1 MGKNRATISNAI
13 RLLGLPASVQQLIAD
28 RRLTAGHAKVLLS
41 ITDRAQQERV
51 AQQVVRDGLSV
62 RATEALITTSGTT
75 TRKKKPAAASRSN
88 GDPALADL
96 AHLIGEHLSTRA
108 VVNAPT
114 ASARG
119 ALRIEFADV
128 ADLERIARTILG
140 A

>member
-1 MGKNRATISNAI
+1 
-13 RLLGLPASVQQLIAD
+13 
-28 RRLTAGHAKVLLS
+28 LLS
-41 ITDRAQQERV
+41 ITDRTQQERV

-62 RATEALITTSGTT
+62 RATESLITTSGTT
-75 TRKKKPAAASRSN
+75 TRKKKSPPAPRGSS
-88 GDPALADL
+88 DPALIEL

-108 VVNAPT
+108 VVSAPST
-114 ASARG
+114 SARG